1 MRGIEYE
8 PKNDQRRND
17 CGEKKHFLPTA
28 YLYHQ
33 DPLHLVR
40 AQGAYVYDD

>member
-1 MRGIEYE
+1 MSRKMTKEEMIAV
-8 PKNDQRRND
+8 R
-17 CGEKKHFLPTA
+17 KKHFLPTA